1 MKNIIN
7 MIKYLKG
14 THRKLT
20 LLLVFSI
27 IRAALY
33 VYVPFIFRD
42 IINEISRISNSS
54 GQNSFNQ
61 IYRSLIILAAVLLI
75 ERLMDFFNEKFSDTV
90 RMDAITILRQA
101 IFPKLMELSVSF
113 IEKERP
119 GALAQKVNQGI
130 YDFMD
135 WVWNFNEWLSMYMI
149 SSIFIV
155 VVLMINNIYV
165 GLVLLA
171 VCILMILINMRK
183 VKKTK
188 PYNNRANNYF
198 EKYNAQLTESLSHVA
213 TIKTL
218 SAQNKVNSL
227 FNQTTESI
235 RKYRLIQFKIQRRH
249 NTVRDTLGTIG
260 LLAGVVIISTMAT
273 KGKYSPGDILLVA
286 YLTRDLVL
294 SMVPI
299 SRFVDQTGNTE
310 VTSARLLKLLDTKPL
325 FEDRPD
331 AVNLSSLQSI
341 KFDKV
346 SFNYP
351 DSPKK
356 AIRDISFEIN
366 KGKTVALVGPS
377 GVGKSTLTNLIL
389 RFYLPTDG
397 KILINDAVADT
408 FTQDSIR
415 EKIAIVMQDVALFN
429 TSVLENIRLA
439 KPNASEKEIIE
450 AAKLAYAHDF
460 IAKLTDGYDTV
471 VGERGVKLSGGQKQ
485 RIAIARA
492 ILKNPDL
499 IILDEATSA
508 LDSFSEKLVQEGLEQ
523 LMKGRMALVVA
534 HRLSTVRHADEIIVL
549 EKGSIEERGLHQ
561 ELLKSKGLYAK
572 LYKMQAETG
581 RISL

>member
-1 MKNIIN
+1 

-20 LLLVFSI
+20 LLLVLSI
-27 IRAALY
+27 VRAALY

-61 IYRSLIILAAVLLI
+61 IYRSLLILAAVLLL
-75 ERLMDFFNEKFSDTV
+75 ERLLEFLNEKFSDTV
-90 RMDAITILRQA
+90 KMDAITFLRQA
-101 IFPKLMELSVSF
+101 IFPKLMELSVSY

-135 WVWNFNEWLSMYMI
+135 WLWNFNEWLSMYMI
-149 SSIFIV
+149 SSIFII

-165 GLVLLA
+165 GLVLLV
-171 VCILMILINMRK
+171 VCIMMVLINLRK

-218 SAQNKVNSL
+218 SAQNKINSL
-227 FNQTTESI
+227 FNQATERI
-235 RKYRLIQFKIQRRH
+235 RKYRLEQFKIQRRH
-249 NTVRDTLGTIG
+249 NTVRDTIGTIG
-260 LLAGVVIISTMAT
+260 LLAGVAMISTMAT
-273 KGKYSPGDILLVA
+273 KGKYSPGDIVLVA

-294 SMVPI
+294 SIVPI
-299 SRFVDQTGNTE
+299 SRFIDQTGNAE

-325 FEDRPD
+325 FEDKPD
-331 AVNLSSLQSI
+331 AVSLSSLQSI

-356 AIRDISFEIN
+356 AIRDISFEIS

-429 TSVLENIRLA
+429 TSVLDNIRMA
-439 KPNASEKEIIE
+439 KPNASKKEIME

-460 IAKLTDGYDTV
+460 IAKLTDGYDTI

-508 LDSFSEKLVQEGLEQ
+508 LDSFSEKLVQEGLQQ

-549 EKGSIEERGLHQ
+549 EKGKVEERGLHQ
-561 ELLKSKGLYAK
+561 HLLKTKGLYAK
-572 LYKMQAETG
+572 LYKMQSETG
-581 RISL
+581 IIEL